1 MGKSKLSVDLD
12 WDAVDPPEA
21 ADIYRARVRA
31 RVRWGLAFVALL
43 LLVWAGFMG
52 WGWYQWTRSDAYQ
65 AERIYAQVPGLLDEL
80 EGMDSVNRWL
90 AVAAI
95 AHDPRLARA
104 RALAIKEPYHRL
116 RALGRLSAALSRTV
130 NIPEATVTRREL
142 AEAARVLEASVAEIA
157 DPGRRAE
164 AIKAIAL
171 AFCEAGMFEE
181 SLAVARRAGAAADG
195 TTDRASLGPA
205 WSRLA
210 VELAKRGQSE
220 SAIAL
225 ACDVNDPA
233 MRLKALTEIAACPFA
248 WGDSAREAAR
258 RALAS
263 AEQETDATRRRHALG
278 EAATALAAV
287 GMMEEAR
294 ATAMRIE
301 PKRARCD
308 AFLAM
313 LETRAIRVQPAR
325 ADEAAIW
332 ARETAQELHEPEQ
345 RWAVLVRLARL
356 LIVYQRMEQARETA
370 MLLEQ
375 ATDDLPVDAARRLGT
390 ATTVAS
396 ILADAGVVD
405 QAREAGYAAQ
415 EAARRI
421 SGPGARSAAM
431 GAAARV
437 LARAG
442 DPGRARQTAILA
454 RDTAMRIE
462 DPRIRDAALRTLC
475 LAIAS
480 GDFGLELTQAFAL
493 QITDPENRY
502 EALEAFLIVAIEAKK
517 SDEAGPLA
525 ELARDAA
532 ARIGNPDTRSK
543 DLLAVARAQLQLG
556 LLDEAARTAKSITNP
571 VSHSAA
577 SRAVARLLARKRRFR
592 EGREAAEAC
601 DQPVDRLEAFTTI
614 IIEMTKAPKSIRAS
628 ALHELEEP
636 QGAPVSHVFPPR
648 PAR

>member
-12 WDAVDPPEA
+12 WDAVAPPEA
-21 ADIYRARVRA
+21 ADVHRSRVRA
-31 RVRWGLAFVALL
+31 RVRWGLALVVLP
-43 LLVWAGFMG
+43 LLVPAAFAG
-52 WGWYQWTRSDAYQ
+52 WRWYQWTRTDDYQ
-65 AERIYAQVPGLLDEL
+65 AERIYAQVPALLDEL
-80 EGMDSVNRWL
+80 EAMDSVDRWL

-95 AHDPRLARA
+95 ADDPRQARA

-116 RALGRLSAALSRTV
+116 RALGRLSAALSRAFDV
-130 NIPEATVTRREL
+130 PEATVTRREL

-171 AFCEAGMFEE
+171 ALCDAGMFDE
-181 SLAVARRAGAAADG
+181 SVAVARRAGAAAGGKDG
-195 TTDRASLGPA
+195 RTALGPA

-225 ACDVNDPA
+225 ACDVDDPS
-233 MRLKALTEIAACPFA
+233 MRLKALTEIATCPLA

-263 AEQETDATRRRHALG
+263 AEQETDATRRRQALG

-308 AFLAM
+308 VFLAM

-332 ARETAQELHEPEQ
+332 ARETAQELYEPEQ
-345 RWAVLVRLARL
+345 RWAVLVRLTRL
-356 LIVYQRMEQARETA
+356 LIVSRRMEQARAAA
-370 MLLEQ
+370 MLVAE
-375 ATDDLPVDAARRLGT
+375 AAADLPVDATRRLGT

-396 ILADAGVVD
+396 LLADAGVEV
-405 QAREAGYAAQ
+405 QAREAAYAAE
-415 EAARRI
+415 EAARRV
-421 SGPGARSAAM
+421 SGPGARSAAL

-437 LARAG
+437 MARAG
-442 DPGRARQTAILA
+442 DPARAHRMAILA
-454 RDTAMRIE
+454 RDTAMQIE

-475 LAIAS
+475 LTIAP
-480 GDFGLELTQAFAL
+480 GGFTLGLIEEFSL
-493 QITDPENRY
+493 QIVDPENRY
-502 EALEAFLIVAIEAKK
+502 EAVQAFLVAAIDAKNW
-517 SDEAGPLA
+517 DEAGLLA
-525 ELARDAA
+525 VQARDAA

-543 DLLAVARAQLQLG
+543 DLLAVCRVLAQLDLP
-556 LLDEAARTAKSITNP
+556 DEAAQTAKLITNP
-571 VSHSAA
+571 ASHSAA
-577 SRAVARLLARKRRFR
+577 CRVVARFLARKRRFR
-592 EGREAAEAC
+592 EARETAEAC

-614 IIEMTKAPKSIRAS
+614 IIELKKNPKSTPGS
-628 ALHELEEP
+628 ALAELEEARGGREFLVTPP
-636 QGAPVSHVFPPR
+636 Q